1 MSAITEAGV
10 EIGPVYRRRPAW
22 LAAWPLFPILIYLGV
37 LFLYPVIQLLWLSIV
52 DETGVLSDVHYT
64 KLFAR
69 TTYVKVLGITFR
81 IAAWTTLFSML
92 AGYPVA
98 YLLATTTERW
108 RNNLVLWVLLPF
120 WTSFLVRTFAWIVL
134 LGRNGTINTWLQDIG
149 ITDAPIRLIYNFAG
163 VMIGMVHALMPLA
176 VLTILAVMQTIDPDL
191 RKAAA
196 TLGGRGG
203 QSFWRIYFPLSLPG
217 VAAGGL
223 LVFITALGFFIT
235 PALLGSGREI
245 LIAQVIIEQVEELL
259 NWGFAGAVAVLL
271 LATALVIFYI
281 YDRMLGMSTLAG
293 SSELAERSAGASV
306 NPIGRL
312 SSWMGRYLISAAGW
326 VCDLFSETYE
336 KIRPL
341 RADRRQRGASRA
353 VLWVVALAV
362 IVYLAAPSF
371 FVVPVSFSENQFIEW
386 PVKGFTLHWYDMFL
400 SSNVYV
406 GAMIRSFVVG
416 IFAATLSMLIGVPA
430 AFVLARQRLLGRTAA
445 LAFILSPLIVPRI
458 IIAIAIFYLY
468 AKIGLVG
475 TSLGLVLGHTVL
487 CVPFVVVTVMAVLK
501 NYDERL
507 DHAAWT
513 LGASKARTL
522 RYITFPLIR
531 PGLIA
536 AFLFAFVTSF
546 DELTIALFVS
556 GGTATTLPKQMW
568 TDALLK
574 VSPTVLA
581 VSTVVLILITA
592 VILLAEYARRRSTQ
606 T

>member
-1 MSAITEAGV
+1 
-10 EIGPVYRRRPAW
+10 
-22 LAAWPLFPILIYLGV
+22 
-37 LFLYPVIQLLWLSIV
+37 
-52 DETGVLSDVHYT
+52 
-64 KLFAR
+64 
-69 TTYVKVLGITFR
+69 
-81 IAAWTTLFSML
+81 
-92 AGYPVA
+92 
-98 YLLATTTERW
+98 
-108 RNNLVLWVLLPF
+108 
-120 WTSFLVRTFAWIVL
+120 
-134 LGRNGTINTWLQDIG
+134 
-149 ITDAPIRLIYNFAG
+149 
-163 VMIGMVHALMPLA
+163 
-176 VLTILAVMQTIDPDL
+176 
-191 RKAAA
+191 
-196 TLGGRGG
+196 
-203 QSFWRIYFPLSLPG
+203 
-217 VAAGGL
+217 
-223 LVFITALGFFIT
+223 
-235 PALLGSGREI
+235 
-245 LIAQVIIEQVEELL
+245 
-259 NWGFAGAVAVLL
+259 
-271 LATALVIFYI
+271 
-281 YDRMLGMSTLAG
+281 
-293 SSELAERSAGASV
+293 
-306 NPIGRL
+306 
-312 SSWMGRYLISAAGW
+312 
-326 VCDLFSETYE
+326 
-336 KIRPL
+336 
-341 RADRRQRGASRA
+341 
-353 VLWVVALAV
+353 
-362 IVYLAAPSF
+362 
-371 FVVPVSFSENQFIEW
+371 
-386 PVKGFTLHWYDMFL
+386 
-400 SSNVYV
+400 
-406 GAMIRSFVVG
+406 MIRSFVVG

>member
-1 MSAITEAGV
+1 
-10 EIGPVYRRRPAW
+10 
-22 LAAWPLFPILIYLGV
+22 
-37 LFLYPVIQLLWLSIV
+37 
-52 DETGVLSDVHYT
+52 
-64 KLFAR
+64 
-69 TTYVKVLGITFR
+69 
-81 IAAWTTLFSML
+81 
-92 AGYPVA
+92 
-98 YLLATTTERW
+98 
-108 RNNLVLWVLLPF
+108 
-120 WTSFLVRTFAWIVL
+120 
-134 LGRNGTINTWLQDIG
+134 
-149 ITDAPIRLIYNFAG
+149 RLIYNFAG

-176 VLTILAVMQTIDPDL
+176 VLTMLAVMQTIDPNL

-245 LIAQVIIEQVEELL
+245 LIAQVIIEQIEELL

-271 LATALVIFYI
+271 LVTALVVFYI
-281 YDRMLGMSTLAG
+281 YDRMLGMSTLSG
-293 SSELAERSAGASV
+293 SSEVAERSAGASV

-312 SSWMGRYLISAAGW
+312 SSWVGIRLISAAGW
-326 VCDLFSETYE
+326 VCDLFSVTFE

-341 RADRRQRGASRA
+341 RVDRQQRSVSRV

-362 IVYLAAPSF
+362 IVYLAAPAF

-386 PVKGFTLHWYDMFL
+386 PVKGFTLHWYDKFL
-400 SSNVYV
+400 SSDIYV

-416 IFAATLSMLIGVPA
+416 AIAATLSMLIGVPA
-430 AFVLARQRLLGRTAA
+430 AFVLARQRLWGKTVA

-501 NYDERL
+501 NYDDGF

-513 LGASKARTL
+513 LGASKIQTL
-522 RYITFPLIR
+522 RYITLPLIR

-546 DELTIALFVS
+546 DELTIALFIS
-556 GGTATTLPKQMW
+556 GGVATTLPKQMW

-592 VILLAEYARRRSTQ
+592 VILLAEYARRRSTH